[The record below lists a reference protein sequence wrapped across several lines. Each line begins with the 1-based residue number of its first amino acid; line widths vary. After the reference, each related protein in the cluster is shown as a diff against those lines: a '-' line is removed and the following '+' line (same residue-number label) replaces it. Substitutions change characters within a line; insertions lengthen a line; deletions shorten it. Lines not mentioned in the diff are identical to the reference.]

1 MLINIK
7 KVVSNKQDYMN
18 LLLLSDPS
26 EKMINKYLEKSEM
39 FILTINGEVIS
50 AAVIAKL
57 SDTTCELKNIVT
69 VPEYR
74 KHGFAKQ
81 LLLYVFQNYKTTFTT
96 MLVGT
101 GIPAFFEKFGFQYS
115 HTKAN
120 FYKENYPQP
129 IIENAVILNDMIYLK
144 KDLHTKVKAITRTEE
159 SIISLILDVAKKDNR
174 IKSVTMNGSRIN
186 PKASKD
192 FFQDFDVVYFVD
204 DLDSFIKNPDWIN
217 IFGRRLILQ
226 MPETMGDNK
235 PPYKKFSYLMQ
246 FVDGNRIDLTLVP
259 ADDKNSYL
267 KQDSLTAVLLDKDN
281 LMPKLP
287 NPTDESHWIKR
298 PTEKDYKDCLNEFW
312 WVSTYVAKGLWR
324 KEITYA
330 NYHIEHSL
338 RKELLKLFDWRVG
351 IEHKF
356 EVSLGKCDKY
366 LESYL
371 PKETFDKFLRTYNLS
386 DYERCWDALF
396 LMIDLFRKTAVYV
409 ADNLNFTY
417 NTEDDKNVYAYL
429 RHIKNL
435 PANAKTLYEER

>member
-7 KVVSNKQDYMN
+7 KVVSNKKDYID

-26 EKMINKYLEKSEM
+26 EKMIEQYLDKSEM

-101 GIPAFFEKFGFQYS
+101 GTPAFFEKFGFQYS

-120 FYKENYPQP
+120 FFKENYSQP
-129 IIENAVILNDMIYLK
+129 IIENAVILTDMIYLK

-204 DLDSFIKNPDWIN
+204 DLDSFVKNPDWIN
-217 IFGRRLILQ
+217 VFGRRLILQ

-246 FVDGNRIDLTLVP
+246 FIDGNRIDLTLVP
-259 ADDKNSYL
+259 ADEKNNYL
-267 KQDSLTAVLLDKDN
+267 KQDTLTAVLLDKDN
-281 LMPKLP
+281 FMPKLP

-338 RKELLKLFDWRVG
+338 RKELLKLFDWKVG
-351 IEHKF
+351 IENRF
-356 EVSLGKCDKY
+356 EISLGKCDKY

-396 LMIDLFRKTAVYV
+396 LLIDLFRKTAVYV
-409 ADNLNFTY
+409 AEKLNFTY

-429 RHIKNL
+429 RHIRNL
-435 PANAKTLYEER
+435 PANAKALYDER